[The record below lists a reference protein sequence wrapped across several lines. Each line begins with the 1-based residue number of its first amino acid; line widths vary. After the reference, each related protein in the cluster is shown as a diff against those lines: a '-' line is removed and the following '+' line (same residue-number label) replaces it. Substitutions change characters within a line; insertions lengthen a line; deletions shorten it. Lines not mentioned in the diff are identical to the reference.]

1 MRTLA
6 KSCVLLVF
14 FFEIVDHGG
23 RQGNTA
29 QALARWRHL
38 VALHEVTDTLHRVK
52 CPTLHCRIRMV
63 IEIASVSHVFFVIV
77 NFVVCHNHK
86 LKTMLWSYLIKT

>member
-1 MRTLA
+1 
-6 KSCVLLVF
+6 LLCF
-14 FFEIVDHGG
+14 FFKIFNHGG
-23 RQGNTA
+23 HRDDTA

-38 VALHEVTDTLHRVK
+38 VDLHEATDALHWAMCPASHR
-52 CPTLHCRIRMV
+52 RIRMV

-86 LKTMLWSYLIKT
+86 LKTMLWL